1 MMPIGNIS
9 SRNFWRVRGQKT
21 TAQVINS
28 GGEATTTTGTRPRP
42 KLRPSVQ
49 ASQLARRLAAA
60 EDSTASKQQQLR
72 SGKEK
77 KNVSLPCSF
86 FWVWELVLAVAASVV
101 EAMVVAREL
110 RSSRRMEKEATIKLG
125 DSIWDTIKKAS
136 P

>member
-28 GGEATTTTGTRPRP
+28 GGEAESANRASSLHPATTTIAG
-42 KLRPSVQ
+42 
-49 ASQLARRLAAA
+49 AAA
-60 EDSTASKQQQLR
+60 HVG
-72 SGKEK
+72 GKEK

-86 FWVWELVLAVAASVV
+86 FLG
-101 EAMVVAREL
+101 MGGTG
-110 RSSRRMEKEATIKLG
+110 SRQRTKEEEATIKLG

>member
-28 GGEATTTTGTRPRP
+28 GGEATTTTGTRPRL

-49 ASQLARRLAAA
+49 GSQLARRLAAA
-60 EDSTASKQQQLR
+60 EDSTASKQQLR